1 MRLKTTALFFLIA
14 IMSMAQSQV
23 PQWEQFETSF
33 TLHTAKN
40 PFTDV
45 TLKATF
51 THAVSGKVI
60 TVDGFYDGD
69 DTYRIR
75 FMPTEQGKWTYMTR
89 SSEQAMSGKTG
100 AIECVK
106 PINHGMVSA
115 GMDHDFHY
123 ADGTPY
129 RPV

>member
-1 MRLKTTALFFLIA
+1 
-14 IMSMAQSQV
+14 MSMAQSQV

-75 FMPTEQGKWTYMTR
+75 FMPTEQGKPTTAATR
-89 SSEQAMSGKTG
+89 
-100 AIECVK
+100 
-106 PINHGMVSA
+106 
-115 GMDHDFHY
+115 
-123 ADGTPY
+123 
-129 RPV
+129 RPVWLSFAT

>member
-1 MRLKTTALFFLIA
+1 MNRKLLLFYLLLLLTLPI
-14 IMSMAQSQV
+14 IAQSQV

-60 TVDGFYDGD
+60 TVDGFYDGS
-69 DTYRIR
+69 
-75 FMPTEQGKWTYMTR
+75 F
-89 SSEQAMSGKTG
+89 SGQQPVGHTHDG
-100 AIECVK
+100 SLHVTLEFRYQLYAIHEESLEEFLANISLVANK
-106 PINHGMVSA
+106 FAV
-115 GMDHDFHY
+115 
-123 ADGTPY
+123 
-129 RPV
+129 